1 MPYRFDLYG
10 ASHQIFHVAVLIAAV
25 IHFCGVVK
33 AFNIARSNSLV
44 CSGM

>member
-25 IHFCGVVK
+25 IHFRGVAE
-33 AFNIARSNSLV
+33 AFNVARSDLHI
-44 CSGM
+44 CSSG